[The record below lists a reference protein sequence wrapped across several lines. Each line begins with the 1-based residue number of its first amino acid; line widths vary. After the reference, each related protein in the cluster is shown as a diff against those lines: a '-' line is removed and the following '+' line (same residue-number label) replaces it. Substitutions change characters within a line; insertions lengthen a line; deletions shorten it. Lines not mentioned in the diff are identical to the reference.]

1 MADISAHNIEEDL
14 AGQVQA
20 AAAVGS
26 AVRIV
31 GNDSKAFYGQIV
43 DAGLLSAGLHRGV
56 IDYDPAELVIT
67 LRGGCR
73 VDEVVALLR
82 ENGQMFAFDPPD
94 FDVRA
99 TIGGMVASGLAGP
112 RRAYAGAMRDFVLG
126 VRMIDGRGVVQ
137 NFGGRV
143 IKNVAG
149 FDVARLM
156 VGALG
161 TLGVLLEVSIR
172 VVPTPETELTLS
184 FEHPDPD
191 THIRWINNI
200 AGKPLPLSAS
210 MWCDGISYI
219 RLSGSEQGVGQAAR
233 DLGGDLAGNPG
244 SDVAGD
250 LWRQLAE
257 QQHAFF
263 SCSEPLTRVALPP
276 TTNHLGGEN
285 APLIEWGGAQRW
297 YRGEVDLAGLRG
309 QAEARGGSVCA
320 YRNHPAHRSV
330 FHPLPQAVLK
340 LQRHI
345 KSSFDPA
352 GIFNPGRMYPEL

>member
-43 DAGLLSAGLHRGV
+43 DAGLLQAGLHRGV

-137 NFGGRV
+137 HR
-143 IKNVAG
+143 
-149 FDVARLM
+149 
-156 VGALG
+156 
-161 TLGVLLEVSIR
+161 IR
-172 VVPTPETELTLS
+172 
-184 FEHPDPD
+184 
-191 THIRWINNI
+191 
-200 AGKPLPLSAS
+200 
-210 MWCDGISYI
+210 
-219 RLSGSEQGVGQAAR
+219 
-233 DLGGDLAGNPG
+233 
-244 SDVAGD
+244 
-250 LWRQLAE
+250 
-257 QQHAFF
+257 
-263 SCSEPLTRVALPP
+263 
-276 TTNHLGGEN
+276 
-285 APLIEWGGAQRW
+285 
-297 YRGEVDLAGLRG
+297 
-309 QAEARGGSVCA
+309 
-320 YRNHPAHRSV
+320 
-330 FHPLPQAVLK
+330 
-340 LQRHI
+340 
-345 KSSFDPA
+345 
-352 GIFNPGRMYPEL
+352 